1 MATTEGPPTRAEQ
14 EGGAEAG
21 RAVSPG
27 GGGLM
32 QRLKDTL
39 GIGGGKEE
47 AEGAGG
53 AGSGAGFLGGA
64 AARVQPWQLQSE
76 PWTASAMLG

>member
-1 MATTEGPPTRAEQ
+1 
-14 EGGAEAG
+14 
-21 RAVSPG
+21 
-27 GGGLM
+27 M